1 MNRKH
6 IHGKRAQALYC
17 RRHGIWNIV
26 KLQIQKYLKIHVGYF
41 AHEIRAVANIHLK
54 PYLNPPQ
61 RPLEGSE
68 HFQSGLSVRQIE
80 IFDTA
85 IAFLAGLMVIPA
97 VFVFSGGDPKMLQS
111 GPSLMFVILPK
122 VFDTMHF
129 GNAVGAAFFLLVIF
143 AALSICLNMMLV
155 SGLYIMLPQRSSSP
169 LLFKHDRIFSQFAL
183 LEKQERP
190 AAAIDLLTESFI
202 EEFIL
207 LRYVISSD
215 YDELLTRW
223 GRGSRLYWMSS
234 RLVYQNFISNDL
246 NNNINQFKLRGLIR
260 LAEVEWIKPMSRG
273 FWMAQFITMDYYPG
287 ETIPIVNVWRAYLR
301 AMLAPIPYENRSLRE
316 KNPFGFLVTN
326 YSMSYVGTPD
336 DPESYLNTAKDV
348 RAELYPY

>member
-1 MNRKH
+1 MLDLLNTVFKYKEKKSPDKLGLYPEA
-6 IHGKRAQALYC
+6 IHTNAMPE
-17 RRHGIWNIV
+17 RR
-26 KLQIQKYLKIHVGYF
+26 YLWSS
-41 AHEIRAVANIHLK
+41 R
-54 PYLNPPQ
+54 
-61 RPLEGSE
+61 
-68 HFQSGLSVRQIE
+68 
-80 IFDTA
+80 
-85 IAFLAGLMVIPA
+85 
-97 VFVFSGGDPKMLQS
+97 
-111 GPSLMFVILPK
+111 
-122 VFDTMHF
+122 
-129 GNAVGAAFFLLVIF
+129 LLVIF

-169 LLFKHDRIFSQFAL
+169 LLFKHDRIFSQFTL

-190 AAAIDLLTESFI
+190 VAAIDLLTESFI

-207 LRYVISSD
+207 LRYVISAD